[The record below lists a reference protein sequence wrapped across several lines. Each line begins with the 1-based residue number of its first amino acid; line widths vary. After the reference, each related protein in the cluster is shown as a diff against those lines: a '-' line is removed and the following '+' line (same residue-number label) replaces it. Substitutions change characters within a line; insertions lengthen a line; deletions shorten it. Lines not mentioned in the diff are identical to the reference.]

1 MITSQGFGI
10 GALVNVDK
18 YYNKSLG
25 MIVRQSRGYNWVVKR
40 MNDGQNVLAHED
52 NMEVVS
58 AARLRTSQVNPETLS
73 HPARYAGQKQ
83 PRRCD

>member
-1 MITSQGFGI
+1 MQPINRFSV

-18 YYNKSLG
+18 HYNKTLG
-25 MIVRQSRGYNWVVKR
+25 MIVCQSRGYNWIVKR

-58 AARLRTSQVNPETLS
+58 EAR
-73 HPARYAGQKQ
+73 
-83 PRRCD
+83 